1 MAKTISIASTSRKAG
16 VSVRSAKKVS
26 QPKTAKPKVKK
37 GEPNPNY
44 TRHYRG
50 GKATKTNNI
59 KEEYPMRLNRFL
71 ALRGIA
77 TRRKADE
84 MIQSGEVFLNG
95 IKAKVAD
102 KVNHPNEDI
111 EIHEMGY
118 REKKALM
125 YVAYYKPRGVITHTP
140 KKNEQDIASVS
151 GHPDL
156 FPLGRLDKDSE
167 GLMILTN
174 DGRITERLLHPRFS
188 HEKEYVVTINTP
200 LTGQMKDA
208 LSRGIMSEGERLTIK
223 KLEVLDP
230 ATLSIVL
237 TEGKKHQVRRML
249 ESIGV
254 HVTRLV
260 RVRIM
265 SIHLGSLK
273 EGVSRELKGPARKSF
288 LRELGLPLG

>member
-1 MAKTISIASTSRKAG
+1 
-16 VSVRSAKKVS
+16 
-26 QPKTAKPKVKK
+26 
-37 GEPNPNY
+37 
-44 TRHYRG
+44 
-50 GKATKTNNI
+50 
-59 KEEYPMRLNRFL
+59 MRLNRFL

-95 IKAKVAD
+95 KKALVGD
-102 KVNHPNEDI
+102 KVNHPDEDI
-111 EIHEMGY
+111 EIHEPGF
-118 REKKALM
+118 REKKAFE
-125 YVAYYKPRGVITHTP
+125 YVAYYKPRGIITHTP
-140 KKNEQDIASVS
+140 QKKEQDIAAVS

-167 GLMILTN
+167 GLIVLTN

-188 HEKEYVVTINTP
+188 HEKEYVISINTP
-200 LTGQMKDA
+200 LTGQMKDS
-208 LSRGIMSEGERLTIK
+208 LVRGITSEGERLMLK
-223 KLEVLDP
+223 KLTVLDP
-230 ATLSIVL
+230 ATLSIIL

-249 ESIGV
+249 EGVGV

-273 EGVSRELKGPARKSF
+273 EGESRELKGPARKSF
-288 LRELGLPLG
+288 LRELGLPNG